1 MAKKKSNVKIKDTER
16 TGYQGLASYNLDEI
30 NFIGKTNRSY
40 EVYRIMRRHPTI
52 AIARACATAPIL
64 ASKWSVEA
72 DDGVSDDYVKFI
84 DEQISSIWDAYIK
97 NSIFS
102 LDYGFQ
108 VFEKIFAVNEDTGL
122 IGIGKIKPLM
132 PDLTKFVVDKKT
144 GELKGV
150 RNNAVELKTSDVI
163 VLVNDKEGDN
173 YYGNSRMENCWEAWK
188 RWKEIDGKF
197 QTYITKVSNVIP
209 MIEYPPGE
217 SRDVTGATV
226 DNFKIAQSVLREL
239 GKGAGIAMPNT
250 LAEYVSELSRL
261 GGNVKDMRAWN
272 IDFLEVGSSHGSEY
286 ETMMDK
292 YERLMIR
299 GWLVPERAISEGKF
313 GTKAEAETH
322 ADIALLITNLVYRSI
337 ISVLN
342 EQLVNDLVRYNFGDD
357 YVGKIKVIGSEL
369 DKDQQEFY
377 REILKGVLTNPNNV
391 DLLIQ
396 WLDVDALVDVAGLPK
411 GQDVIDV
418 DNIDITK
425 KRVENTA
432 EIEQEQQQQQGNLS
446 MVSILSDISSE
457 MGEYRK
463 SVI

>member
-1 MAKKKSNVKIKDTER
+1 MAKKKIKTKER
-16 TGYQGLASYNLDEI
+16 TGYQGLASYNLTDL

-40 EVYRIMRRHPTI
+40 EVYRLMRRHPTI
-52 AIARACATAPIL
+52 AIARACATAPII
-64 ASKWSVEA
+64 SSNWSLEAA
-72 DDGVSDDYVKFI
+72 DDVPDDLTEFVN
-84 DEQISSIWDAYIK
+84 EQINNIWIDYLK
-97 NSIFS
+97 NAIFA

-108 VFEKIFAVNEDTGL
+108 VFEKIYRLGDKSGMIEVERL
-122 IGIGKIKPLM
+122 KPLL
-132 PDLTKFVVDKKT
+132 PDLTKFVVDKQT

-150 RNNAVELKTSDVI
+150 KNNAIELNISDV
-163 VLVNDKEGDN
+163 VVYTHDKEGDN
-173 YYGNSRMENCWEAWK
+173 YYGHPRMENCWEAWR

-272 IDFLEVGSSHGSEY
+272 IDFLEVGGSHGSEY

-299 GWLVPERAISEGKF
+299 GWLIPERAISEGKF
-313 GTKAEAETH
+313 GTKAEAESH
-322 ADIALLITNLVYRSI
+322 ADIALLMTTQTYHDIIT
-337 ISVLN
+337 VLN

-357 YVGKIKVIGSEL
+357 YIGKVKIIGSEL
-369 DKDQQEFY
+369 DKEQQELY

-396 WLDVDALVDVAGLPK
+396 WLDVDALVDIAGLPK
-411 GQDVIDV
+411 GQDIIDV
-418 DNIDITK
+418 DNVDIGK
-425 KRVENTA
+425 KRVENET
-432 EIEQEQQQQQGNLS
+432 ESKQQQGNLS
-446 MVSILSDISSE
+446 LASILSDISSE